1 MRELTL
7 TEIDEINGGAA
18 HVPAVIIALGTG
30 LVSDYLFQAA
40 GGYDGINSLIQQFGA
55 NFYSWAGDFY
65 STYGMSN
72 K

>member
-1 MRELTL
+1 MRELTS
-7 TEIDEINGGAA
+7 TEIDEINGGAGP
-18 HVPAVIIALGTG
+18 VGVVFGVGIG
-30 LVSDYLFQAA
+30 LTVNYIYEGM
-40 GGYDGINSLIQQFGA
+40 GGFHGINALVKQFGT

>member
-7 TEIDEINGGAA
+7 TEIDEINGGG
-18 HVPAVIIALGTG
+18 VWGIIATWGGTLALTYAYEG
-30 LVSDYLFQAA
+30 V
-40 GGYDGINSLIQQFGA
+40 GGFHGINALAKQFGT

>member
-7 TEIDEINGGAA
+7 TEINEINGGAFWGT
-18 HVPAVIIALGTG
+18 VGSSIGALGLAYAFDG
-30 LVSDYLFQAA
+30 M
-40 GGYDGINSLIQQFGA
+40 GGFHGINALAKQFGT